1 MSKEPLSM
9 KSHAL
14 AVVLKTGFE
23 TKQGKLL
30 RTILHSQGR
39 VSENNGE
46 AFGFIGILVV
56 FALAASGYLLKRG
69 LADPDRSR

>member
-1 MSKEPLSM
+1 ME
-9 KSHAL
+9 SHAL

-39 VSENNGE
+39 VSENSGE
-46 AFGFIGILVV
+46 AFGFIGVLVV

-69 LADPDRSR
+69 LADP